1 MKRCARMALNW
12 QESEAV
18 DHRHSRS
25 VARTLRA
32 CDLVARVDLAMNNH
46 PAVEA
51 KAR

>member
-1 MKRCARMALNW
+1 MKRRARLALIW

-25 VARTLRA
+25 VVRSHRA
-32 CDLVARVDLAMNNH
+32 CDLVARMDLAMNNH
-46 PAVEA
+46 PAADA